1 MKGSMTAAAVHKQY
15 EEGISAFRRQ
25 IGDAAL
31 RQRFAAEADAFFR
44 ACALGVWGRDGNALT
59 PRHVEYYNAV
69 YTKGNPVPSILF
81 WELSS
86 AVAEYPGFQAPGF
99 FARMRASDKVS
110 GGKLSRRF
118 VDLMTLML
126 LLFAAVDDIV
136 SEEEAGFVNHCA
148 DTLLALCD
156 RDGLKGDKAPL
167 DVNDF
172 ITRRPDASKP
182 DTPAPAAQGEGAPQT
197 SAQPKEEAEPAPSLE
212 ELLSELDGLCG
223 LDKVKADV
231 KSLINLVK
239 VRRLRQEHGLPVP
252 PMSLHLVFLGNP
264 GTGKTT
270 VARLLARIYHAIG
283 VLSKGQLVEVDRSGL
298 VAGFVGQTAIKT
310 GEVIQKAL
318 GGVLFIDEAYALA
331 GQDSPND
338 FGREAIE
345 TLLKGMEDHRADL
358 VVIVAGYT
366 ELMDRFIHA
375 NPGLESRFNKYF
387 YFEDY
392 NGDELMEIFRSMCKK
407 NGYTLDGETDKFAAE
422 GFQQLYEERDE
433 NFGNA
438 RDVRNVFERAV
449 ARQADRVAAL
459 ENPGK
464 EDLMAITVSDLKEDD
479 DPEETPGQAIAQDAA
494 PLPAENG
501 GAEDRTPTQE

>member
-1 MKGSMTAAAVHKQY
+1 MKGSLSAAEVHKQY
-15 EEGISAFRRQ
+15 SDGITAFRRQ
-25 IGDAAL
+25 ISDATL
-31 RQRFAAEADAFFR
+31 RVKFTQEVDTFMR
-44 ACALGVWGRDGNALT
+44 ACALGVWQRDGASPT
-59 PRHVEYYNAV
+59 PRYVEYYNAI

-81 WELSS
+81 WELST
-86 AVAEYPGFQAPGF
+86 AVSEYPGFRVPDF
-99 FARMRASDKVS
+99 FARMRACDKVA
-110 GGKLSRRF
+110 GTRLARRF
-118 VDLMTLML
+118 IDLVTLMV
-126 LLFAAVDDIV
+126 LLFAAVDDAV
-136 SEEEAGFVNHCA
+136 SEEEAGFVNTCA
-148 DTLLALCD
+148 DTLSALCD
-156 RDGLKGDKAPL
+156 RDGLEGEKAPL
-167 DVNDF
+167 DVKDF
-172 ITRRPDASKP
+172 VTKKP
-182 DTPAPAAQGEGAPQT
+182 QAEAPAPGPEEAAPAPAGQARGEEKPQ
-197 SAQPKEEAEPAPSLE
+197 EEAQPAPSLE
-212 ELLSELDGLCG
+212 ELLAELDGLCG

-252 PMSLHLVFLGNP
+252 PMSLHLVFMGNP

-310 GEVIQKAL
+310 NEVIQKAL

-331 GQDSPND
+331 NQDAPND

-345 TLLKGMEDHRADL
+345 TLLKGMEDHRDNL
-358 VVIVAGYT
+358 IVIVAGYT
-366 ELMDRFIHA
+366 ELMGNFIHA

-392 NGDELMEIFRSMCKK
+392 NGAQLLEIFQSMCEK
-407 NGYTLDGETDKFAAE
+407 NGYTLDDKTTEYARTYFKE
-422 GFQQLYEERDE
+422 LYEERDE

-449 ARQADRVAAL
+449 ARQSDRVAVL

-464 EDLMAITVSDLKEDD
+464 EELMALTTADLQEEDA
-479 DPEETPGQAIAQDAA
+479 PQTEESNP
-494 PLPAENG
+494 
-501 GAEDRTPTQE
+501 